1 MNTHD
6 HDDRETTKSLMAEAM
21 DDPAVRRDM
30 EYEWFADGI
39 IVQIEKKMEEMNI
52 LRQELAAKMGC
63 TPANVT
69 RLLRKGSN
77 LTLRSIIDLALAL
90 DHRFLEPK
98 LVPLAGN
105 PWDVCLVMEMALP
118 NRWRGREGSIPSP
131 QVWHYQTGE
140 VEIEPELT
148 YGRLCEFHGDR

>member
-1 MNTHD
+1 
-6 HDDRETTKSLMAEAM
+6 MAEAM

-52 LRQELAAKMGC
+52 MRQELAAKMGC

-77 LTLRSIIDLALAL
+77 LTLRSVIDLALAL

-98 LVPLAGN
+98 LVPLAGD
-105 PWDVCLVMEMALP
+105 PSASPPTRTHWAPAHCRAAT
-118 NRWRGREGSIPSP
+118 GS
-131 QVWHYQTGE
+131 
-140 VEIEPELT
+140 
-148 YGRLCEFHGDR
+148 RR

>member
-1 MNTHD
+1 
-6 HDDRETTKSLMAEAM
+6 MAEAM

-77 LTLRSIIDLALAL
+77 LTLRSVIDLALAL

-98 LVPLAGN
+98 LVPLAGD
-105 PWDVCLVMEMALP
+105 PWDATCARMNLP
-118 NRWRGREGSIPSP
+118 PPLLPVYRVPRPAKAPSTEGGEREKAEQPA
-131 QVWHYQTGE
+131 E
-140 VEIEPELT
+140 
-148 YGRLCEFHGDR
+148 